1 MIERIKTL
9 KGFLLGLG
17 LRQQELTAK
26 NNDAFVRNFLTLFWL
41 GGGVNLPP
49 PSRIF

>member
-17 LRQQELTAK
+17 LRQQELIAK

-41 GGGVNLPP
+41 GGGGKFAPTK
-49 PSRIF
+49 